1 MPGQYTFPKAERLT
15 LKSEYRFVFKTGEKF
30 VGRHFICYLV
40 RRENEGSKLGFA
52 VSRKV
57 GKAIVRNRIKRY
69 LREFYRTHRSGF
81 STGFW
86 LVIVA
91 RPAAAGLRYPQCVEA
106 VEKLLKRGDIL
117 ND

>member
-1 MPGQYTFPKAERLT
+1 VPGQFTFPKAERLT
-15 LKSEYRFVFKTGEKF
+15 LKSEYRHVFKNGEKF

-40 RRENEGSKLGFA
+40 RPENEGSKLGFA

-57 GKAIVRNRIKRY
+57 GNAIERNRIKRY
-69 LREFYRTHRSGF
+69 LREIYRTMRPRF
-81 STGFW
+81 STDVL

-91 RPAAAGLRYPQCVEA
+91 RPAAADLRYPQCVDA